1 MTAIKQCRTRQDTER
16 VKSWIVPNAQSQPQ
30 QKQRSGRASTG
41 GRACTV
47 YTAQMLWQIRNT
59 SLAVASP
66 SQPTGTHACRPACLN
81 QVHIVMQI
89 AYGLT
94 NAMEIVVRLR
104 PSYIV

>member
-1 MTAIKQCRTRQDTER
+1 MHVQYTYAART
-16 VKSWIVPNAQSQPQ
+16 P
-30 QKQRSGRASTG
+30 
-41 GRACTV
+41 
-47 YTAQMLWQIRNT
+47 WQIDNT

-66 SQPTGTHACRPACLN
+66 RQPIGSHACRPACLD

-94 NAMEIVVRLR
+94 NAMEIDVRLR

>member
-1 MTAIKQCRTRQDTER
+1 M
-16 VKSWIVPNAQSQPQ
+16 PNAQSQPQ
-30 QKQRSGRASTG
+30 QKQRSEKASSS

-66 SQPTGTHACRPACLN
+66 SQPTGTHACRPAYLD

-89 AYGLT
+89 AYGST

-104 PSYIV
+104 PRYIV